1 MLSTIA
7 ILIIGG
13 IILWLLAIICFLIA
27 RRCSIAIGIILII
40 ISLARG
46 IIMISRSP
54 IVEISRW
61 FIPLIGILPQLVIGM
76 ILIGI
81 IQRHTD

>member
-13 IILWLLAIICFLIA
+13 IILWLLAIIFFLIA
-27 RRCSIAIGIILII
+27 KRWSIAIGIILII

-46 IIMISRSP
+46 IIIIAKSP
-54 IVEISRW
+54 IVEISGW

-81 IQRHTD
+81 VQRYTN